1 MANFIKSYG
10 NLENDV
16 EAVLD
21 FYWLQCS
28 LSMDCVD
35 LARSVQYLAK
45 RGHCGVAGERVVSY
59 ELSTRINALMMTAG
73 TYDAAG
79 DFAFYVGLPAKSGVG
94 GGIVAVV
101 PHVMSLCTWYPG
113 LDDKG
118 NSLLGRYALHRF
130 AQLTGLSVF

>member
-1 MANFIKSYG
+1 MHVFCAFFFSSRRRHTRCSLVTGVQTCALPIY
-10 NLENDV
+10 L
-16 EAVLD
+16 
-21 FYWLQCS
+21 YWLQCS

-45 RGHCGVAGERVVSY
+45 RGHCGISGERVVSY

-101 PHVMSLCTWYPG
+101 PHAMSL
-113 LDDKG
+113 
-118 NSLLGRYALHRF
+118 
-130 AQLTGLSVF
+130 